1 MRCQLFVYDIV
12 NDGPST
18 VHLSRKDFDEHR
30 FGLSSGE
37 LDELLENHSGKQRID
52 PRHPGCK
59 DVSCVIVYFFEGK
72 LHDF

>member
-37 LDELLENHSGKQRID
+37 LDELLEITRESKELIRGILAARM
-52 PRHPGCK
+52 
-59 DVSCVIVYFFEGK
+59 
-72 LHDF
+72 